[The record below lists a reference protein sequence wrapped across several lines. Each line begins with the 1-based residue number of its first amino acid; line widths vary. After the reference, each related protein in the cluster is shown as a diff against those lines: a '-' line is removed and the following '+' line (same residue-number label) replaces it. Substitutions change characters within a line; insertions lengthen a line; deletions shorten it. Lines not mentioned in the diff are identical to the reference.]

1 MNTKSLIIPL
11 IFAFY
16 TFLHCDTE
24 KLNIAVLDLKAIN
37 IPPEETILLTE
48 MFRSEIYKMNRYRV
62 MNREDMKEIMGEQAF
77 QNSGLCDDTQ
87 CLIEIGNIL
96 KVNKI
101 ITGSIGKLDSTYSVT
116 IKQIDIETSQN
127 DKVLNY
133 TKKCSKETLFEIMY
147 IAALE
152 LMDKTVDGNKI
163 PSVVKSGNEEAI
175 DINSE
180 LILWCTYNSSGIDK
194 SLYENKSIIQNG
206 EFTYDR
212 FGIPDNALLF
222 NGNNTSVNFGN
233 SPLFDIY
240 KNFTFFTSF
249 KVDELPKDKEIFC
262 FINKTG
268 CYYLCLNSKGQ
279 IEVNISILKGVR
291 NIQGTF
297 DKSVSLVSKKS
308 INEVKKWH
316 KMAVTADFYTG
327 QVNLYF
333 DNQLIDSKETGPL
346 RPVATRS
353 DLTVGSFSNLK
364 QGAYKVAIEDIRMY
378 KRTLSRSEIDSLF
391 NLKDWRLE
399 NLIYINDCI
408 HGRTQSV
415 NTREPDSGPL
425 YATDRFGKEK
435 QAWYFN
441 GEIVFETLTSL
452 IDLSIEK
459 PFSISLWM
467 NQEDSKNGG
476 YVIFDKSTPGR
487 SDGIILDT
495 SGNMFP
501 GQQLRWLPNMK
512 PVFGRTKYSL
522 NEWHHIVISY
532 DSRKTKIYLDGKP
545 EGESDY
551 EVLIEKNNLP
561 LVIGAT
567 QNERSNPDKYFKG
580 RIDDILI
587 YGKPLKPK
595 EVELLYYEKGWK

>member
-1 MNTKSLIIPL
+1 MNTRLLIISML
-11 IFAFY
+11 FVFY
-16 TFLHCDTE
+16 PFLHCAEE

-37 IPPEETILLTE
+37 IPQEETILLTE

-127 DKVLNY
+127 DKLLNY
-133 TKKCSKETLFEIMY
+133 TKKCSKETLFEIMT
-147 IAALE
+147 IAAHE
-152 LMDKTVDGNKI
+152 LIGKSVDGNKI
-163 PSVVKSGNEEAI
+163 PSEAKIINEEAI

-180 LILWCTYNSSGIDK
+180 LILWCTYNSGGIDK
-194 SLYENKSIIQNG
+194 SLYENKSLIQYG
-206 EFTYDR
+206 EFSFDR

-222 NGNNTSVNFGN
+222 SSNDTSVNFGN

-249 KVDELPKDKEIFC
+249 KADELPKDKEKFY

-268 CYYLCLNSKGQ
+268 CYYICLNSKGQ
-279 IEVNISILKGVR
+279 IELNFSILKGVR
-291 NIQGTF
+291 NAQGTF
-297 DKSVSLVSKKS
+297 DKSVSLVSKES
-308 INEVKKWH
+308 IIEVKKWH
-316 KMAVTADFYTG
+316 KIAVTADFYSG

-333 DNQLIDSKETGPL
+333 NNQLIDSKETGPL
-346 RPVATRS
+346 KPVTAKS
-353 DLTVGSFSNLK
+353 DLSMGVFPNQKNIS
-364 QGAYKVAIEDIRMY
+364 YKVAIDDFRMY
-378 KRTLSRSEIDSLF
+378 KSTLNRTEIDSLF
-391 NLKDWRLE
+391 NLKDWRVE
-399 NLIYINDCI
+399 DIVYINNCV
-408 HGRTQSV
+408 HGRTQPE

-425 YATDRFGKEK
+425 YAQDRFGKEK

-441 GEIVFETLTSL
+441 GEIVFETVTS
-452 IDLSIEK
+452 INDLSIDK
-459 PFSISLWM
+459 PFSISFWM
-467 NQEDSKNGG
+467 YQEDVKQGG

-487 SDGIILDT
+487 SVGIILDT
-495 SGNMFP
+495 SGNKFP
-501 GQQLRWLPNMK
+501 GQQLRWLPNLK
-512 PVFGRTKYSL
+512 PVYGKTKYSL
-522 NEWHHIVISY
+522 NEWHHIVLTY
-532 DSRKTKIYLDGKP
+532 DSKNTKIYLDGEQ

-551 EVLIEKNNLP
+551 EVSIEKNIEP

-567 QNERSNPDKYFKG
+567 QNERMNPDKYFKG
-580 RIDDILI
+580 KIDDILI
-587 YGKPLKPK
+587 YSKSLKPK
-595 EVELLYYEKGWK
+595 EVELIYHEDGWK